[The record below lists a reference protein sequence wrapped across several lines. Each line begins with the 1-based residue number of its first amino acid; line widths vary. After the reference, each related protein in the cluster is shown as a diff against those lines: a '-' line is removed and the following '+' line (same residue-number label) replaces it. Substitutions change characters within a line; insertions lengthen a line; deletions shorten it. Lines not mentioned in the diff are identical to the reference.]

1 MQQQVDTTKYPIWD
15 IRLEVLKD
23 FMFVRKGQTI
33 DEIIQAEDK
42 DKALEQALR
51 NNDMATEQ
59 LDIEVKCLGI
69 RLYTDDEQ
77 TI

>member
-1 MQQQVDTTKYPIWD
+1 MQQQIDTTKYPLWD
-15 IRLEVLKD
+15 VRLEVLKD

-33 DEIIQAEDK
+33 DEVIQAEDK
-42 DKALEQALR
+42 DKALEQALKS
-51 NNDMATEQ
+51 NDMTTEQ

-77 TI
+77 AI